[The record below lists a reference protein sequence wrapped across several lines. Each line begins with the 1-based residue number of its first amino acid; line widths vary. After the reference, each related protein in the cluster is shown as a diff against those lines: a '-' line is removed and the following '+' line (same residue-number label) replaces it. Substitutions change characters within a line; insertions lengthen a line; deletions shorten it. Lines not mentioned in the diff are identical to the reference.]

1 MKLYITHCSHRILKV
16 SCKMCLTNDHA
27 QCRKIF
33 ALKQKSMK
41 LRHCQKVQNSS
52 YNLIMHD
59 NDMTCP
65 LLPDTASA
73 LA

>member
-1 MKLYITHCSHRILKV
+1 MKLYITHCSHRILIV
-16 SCKMCLTNDHA
+16 SCNQDVSDHA

-33 ALKQKSMK
+33 PLKQKSMK